1 MEPSA
6 SESTPFVPD
15 VTTEDN
21 AWARPR
27 PRATTRQK
35 VLAVALAA
43 ACLSLTS
50 FTVGVSVGK
59 TRAPNNA
66 GGLGRTGGFGA
77 FGAGGLPT
85 AGGAAT
91 APATTASAST
101 TTTTVDPNLGGLLPG
116 LDVPADTVPVAPTTV
131 ATTTAQ
137 PGS

>member
-1 MEPSA
+1 MDPSA
-6 SESTPFVPD
+6 SDPTTAVPD
-15 VTTEDN
+15 ATDEDN

-35 VLAVALAA
+35 VLAAALAA

-66 GGLGRTGGFGA
+66 GGFGRTGGLGVL
-77 FGAGGLPT
+77 GAGGLPAA
-85 AGGAAT
+85 AGSAAT
-91 APATTASAST
+91 PSGSAPT

-116 LDVPADTVPVAPTTV
+116 LDVPADTVLVAPSTV
-131 ATTTAQ
+131 PKTTA
-137 PGS
+137 PAGS